1 MFYGSGAGKL
11 PTASAVVGDIVEEA
25 KNPGRNL
32 GVMWSEE
39 KLELEGKEEL
49 KRRFFV
55 RTKGSPEVVKGKLA
69 ADFGEIEF
77 VNIEGM
83 QGEFGFVT
91 ALMPEGEYEKKAVAY
106 QSEIISMIR
115 VEK

>member
-1 MFYGSGAGKL
+1 MEL
-11 PTASAVVGDIVEEA
+11 R
-25 KNPGRNL
+25 RN
-32 GVMWSEE
+32 WSWKE
-39 KLELEGKEEL
+39 KRK

-55 RTKGSPEVVKGKLA
+55 RMKGSPEVVKGKLA

-91 ALMPEGEYEKKAVAY
+91 ALMPEGEYEKKAAAY

-115 VEK
+115 SGKVRIGGWKEGGSYEVCDCS